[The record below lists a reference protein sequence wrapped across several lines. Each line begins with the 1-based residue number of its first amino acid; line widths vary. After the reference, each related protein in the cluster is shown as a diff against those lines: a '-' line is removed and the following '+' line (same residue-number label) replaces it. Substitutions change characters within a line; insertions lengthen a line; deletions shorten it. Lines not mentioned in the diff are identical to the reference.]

1 MNKPTKRDL
10 NLWKIYKEN
19 LFNIKKKTEEKEI
32 YKKKTYKLLSEN
44 KHNFNKVDLK
54 LNKLL
59 KSRKIKIDAYL
70 DLHGDNKFVAKK
82 KVLEF
87 IRNCFHQQSRNAV
100 IITGKGDNNNGV
112 LKTET
117 PKWLQEDDTAKFII
131 QYSYMP
137 NHSGGEGAIFVK
149 IRNITK
155 LYT

>member
-1 MNKPTKRDL
+1 MNKPTKSDL
-10 NLWKIYKEN
+10 NLWKTYKEN
-19 LFNIKKKTEEKEI
+19 LFNIKKKTEKKEI

-82 KVLEF
+82 RVLEF

-100 IITGKGDNNNGV
+100 IITGKGDNNNG
-112 LKTET
+112 T
-117 PKWLQEDDTAKFII
+117 W
-131 QYSYMP
+131 
-137 NHSGGEGAIFVK
+137 
-149 IRNITK
+149 
-155 LYT
+155 